1 MSAKGVGLGKGLDA
15 LLGGSAEANREHP
28 AGRSGVE
35 TLYLDQIIPNPAQP
49 RTAFDHAELSSLA
62 ESIREQ
68 GILQPLLVRPDPGGS
83 SNYQIVA
90 GERRW
95 RAAQIA
101 QCHEVPVIIRQLQ
114 DNETME
120 IALVE
125 NLQRH
130 DLNPIEEARAYS
142 RLIADFGGTQE
153 SIARRIGK
161 SRSYL
166 ANTVRLLNLPV
177 EVQNWVETGEL
188 QAGHARAVLS
198 SSDPLALAEQV
209 KIKGLSVRQTELLAK
224 RGRLAMKVEGS
235 KKPDA
240 DTLNMEKVLTDLF
253 GLSVVIRGS
262 GSSGEIRIR
271 YTSADQ
277 IEGLAA
283 KLRGQW

>member
-1 MSAKGVGLGKGLDA
+1 
-15 LLGGSAEANREHP
+15 
-28 AGRSGVE
+28 
-35 TLYLDQIIPNPAQP
+35 
-49 RTAFDHAELSSLA
+49 
-62 ESIREQ
+62 
-68 GILQPLLVRPDPGGS
+68 
-83 SNYQIVA
+83 
-90 GERRW
+90 
-95 RAAQIA
+95 
-101 QCHEVPVIIRQLQ
+101 
-114 DNETME
+114 
-120 IALVE
+120 
-125 NLQRH
+125 
-130 DLNPIEEARAYS
+130 
-142 RLIADFGGTQE
+142 
-153 SIARRIGK
+153 
-161 SRSYL
+161 
-166 ANTVRLLNLPV
+166 
-177 EVQNWVETGEL
+177 
-188 QAGHARAVLS
+188 AGHARAVLS

>member
-120 IALVE
+120 IAL
-125 NLQRH
+125 
-130 DLNPIEEARAYS
+130 
-142 RLIADFGGTQE
+142 
-153 SIARRIGK
+153 
-161 SRSYL
+161 
-166 ANTVRLLNLPV
+166 
-177 EVQNWVETGEL
+177 
-188 QAGHARAVLS
+188 
-198 SSDPLALAEQV
+198 
-209 KIKGLSVRQTELLAK
+209 
-224 RGRLAMKVEGS
+224 
-235 KKPDA
+235 
-240 DTLNMEKVLTDLF
+240 
-253 GLSVVIRGS
+253 
-262 GSSGEIRIR
+262 
-271 YTSADQ
+271 
-277 IEGLAA
+277 
-283 KLRGQW
+283 